1 MNIIYET
8 FQLGFVYFLARHIKL
23 FFIFS
28 HISTADASQKIILA
42 QMSTAPLQPSN
53 VPHTINTLPNES
65 IDHGIESPS
74 NEVCSDTSHCK
85 SRLSVFCSTLTM
97 SLQQQHHQSG
107 QGQ

>member
-1 MNIIYET
+1 MKPFSWDLCI
-8 FQLGFVYFLARHIKL
+8 FLARHIKL

-53 VPHTINTLPNES
+53 VPYTINTLPNES

-74 NEVCSDTSHCK
+74 NEVCSDMSHCK
-85 SRLSVFCSTLTM
+85 SRLSVFYSKLTT
-97 SLQQQHHQSG
+97 SSQQQ
-107 QGQ
+107 